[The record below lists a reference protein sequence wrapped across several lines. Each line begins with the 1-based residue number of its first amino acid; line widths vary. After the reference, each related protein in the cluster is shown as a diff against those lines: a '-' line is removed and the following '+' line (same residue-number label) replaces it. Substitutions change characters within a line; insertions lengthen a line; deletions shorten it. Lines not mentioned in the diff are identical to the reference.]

1 MKRVVV
7 LISGRGSNLQ
17 ALLSA
22 ERAERWATAIPAR
35 IVAVISSKPRV
46 PGLAIAAA
54 AGVATEV
61 VESQTAASREAF
73 DAALLAAI
81 DRHAPD
87 LVVLAGFNR
96 VLTDG
101 FVAHYAGRLVNI
113 HPSLLPSFPGL
124 ASHRQALA
132 AGVRVHGCTVHFVS
146 ATVDGGP
153 IIGQAVV
160 PVRQGDTEETLA
172 ARVLEQEHRLLPVCV
187 RLLLEG
193 RVRLERGRAVVD
205 ADVAERLAML
215 VP

>member
-1 MKRVVV
+1 
-7 LISGRGSNLQ
+7 GSNLQ
-17 ALLSA
+17 ALLDA

-35 IVAVISSKPRV
+35 IVAAISSKPQAPR
-46 PGLAIAAA
+46 LAIAAA

-61 VESQTAASREAF
+61 VESQSAASREAF

-87 LVVLAGFNR
+87 LVVLAGFMR

-124 ASHRQALA
+124 AAHRQALA

-146 ATVDGGP
+146 ATVDSGA
-153 IIGQAVV
+153 IVGQAAV
-160 PVRQGDTEETLA
+160 PVRAGDTEDTLA

-205 ADVAERLAML
+205 ADVAERVTIL

>member
-1 MKRVVV
+1 
-7 LISGRGSNLQ
+7 LQ
-17 ALLSA
+17 ALLDA

-35 IVAVISSKPRV
+35 IVAAISSKPQAPR
-46 PGLAIAAA
+46 LAIAAA

-61 VESQTAASREAF
+61 VESQSAASREAF

-87 LVVLAGFNR
+87 LVVLAGFMR

-124 ASHRQALA
+124 AAHRQALA

-146 ATVDGGP
+146 ATVDSGA
-153 IIGQAVV
+153 IVGQAAV
-160 PVRQGDTEETLA
+160 PVRAGDTEDTLA

-205 ADVAERLAML
+205 ADVAERVTIL

>member
-1 MKRVVV
+1 
-7 LISGRGSNLQ
+7 
-17 ALLSA
+17 
-22 ERAERWATAIPAR
+22 
-35 IVAVISSKPRV
+35 
-46 PGLAIAAA
+46 
-54 AGVATEV
+54 
-61 VESQTAASREAF
+61 AF

-87 LVVLAGFNR
+87 LVVLAGFMR

-124 ASHRQALA
+124 AAHRQALA

-146 ATVDGGP
+146 ATVDSGA
-153 IIGQAVV
+153 IVGQAAV
-160 PVRQGDTEETLA
+160 PVRAGDTEDTLA

-205 ADVAERLAML
+205 ADVAKRLTIL